1 MTQIDSKIASIR
13 SHFGGLP
20 YTSPTFTL
28 RNTLE
33 KYNGFTSSTFNTK
46 RQIDWYYTK
55 NQKQQGPATKDD
67 LLRMLDDGTLATTE
81 LA

>member
-20 YTSPTFTL
+20 YTSSTFTL

-33 KYNGFTSSTFNTK
+33 KYTGFTSSTFNTK
-46 RQIDWYYTK
+46 RQINWYYTK